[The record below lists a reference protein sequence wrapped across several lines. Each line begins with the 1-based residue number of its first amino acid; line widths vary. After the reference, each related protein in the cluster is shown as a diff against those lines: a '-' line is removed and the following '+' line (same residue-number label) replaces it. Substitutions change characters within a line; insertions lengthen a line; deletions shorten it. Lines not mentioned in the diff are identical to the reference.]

1 MLKPAVN
8 TETTELI
15 GLRKY
20 DIHIPC
26 EQRFYS
32 TDFEPAWAINQ
43 QSIKI
48 LTLLRQG
55 ESKNEK
61 WPLRLTKSTT
71 LKNSRERLLNLR
83 R

>member
-1 MLKPAVN
+1 MLFTEAIAVSCGNHKNARFGMLKPAVN

-32 TDFEPAWAINQ
+32 TDFEPA
-43 QSIKI
+43 
-48 LTLLRQG
+48 
-55 ESKNEK
+55 
-61 WPLRLTKSTT
+61 
-71 LKNSRERLLNLR
+71 
-83 R
+83 